1 MEPGAVMALR
11 SMDWTI
17 ENVRKLARLLQSVHG
32 SKKEGYDEL
41 QFVVGEVETE
51 GKVFRGQVD
60 PTMARENTT

>member
-1 MEPGAVMALR
+1 
-11 SMDWTI
+11 MDWTI

-60 PTMARENTT
+60 PPMARENTT